1 MSLEFLN
8 STMETLRPILP
19 ELYEAETKNTAYG
32 LITKGAEKHKI
43 TKTTNGTDFRIPL
56 KVSAP
61 GVYGALNLAGGSF
74 LTGTSASIK
83 QMYQSYFPTQLA
95 FKLDLQNIYT
105 TEDNKLAIVNAF
117 KDTMKDA
124 PKRLAWNNDA
134 SLHNIGSGYQGLIA
148 LGTAVTSAG
157 TGTETMTFDTE
168 FAANMLYP
176 GQRVEIFANDLGTHR
191 TSAVPNA
198 LPYIS
203 SVDKSAG
210 TAVIAGL
217 GSITPSATDYLAF
230 PGVGTTPAWMNGLY
244 YFHNTATTGNLLG
257 LARGTY
263 QELIAN
269 MVNAAGALVPAHG
282 LQLYQKI
289 RQRTGVAPSKLKG
302 LIHPAQVAQLYSLGL
317 SISEWQRGKSDEM
330 IDVVPKIGDYIT
342 YCGVSH
348 LVDIH
353 QSKKRIDWMNVEN
366 WGRVYL
372 KEADFYKTPGD
383 GKMIFES
390 RDSDGRVAAAVEFWM
405 MTSENFYNSLP
416 AADGFIY
423 DLSIP
428 SGF

>member
-1 MSLEFLN
+1 MSLEYLN
-8 STMETLRPILP
+8 ATMETLRPILP

-56 KVSAP
+56 EVSAP
-61 GVYGALNLAGGSF
+61 GVYGALDLAGGSF
-74 LTGTSASIK
+74 LTGTSATLK

-105 TEDNKLAIVNAF
+105 TDDSKLAIVNAF
-117 KDTMKDA
+117 KKTMKDA

-134 SLHNIGSGYQGLIA
+134 SLHNITSGYQGLVA

-168 FAANMLYP
+168 FAANLLYP
-176 GQRVEIFANDLGTHR
+176 GMRVEIFKNDLSVHR

-210 TAVIAGL
+210 TAVITGL
-217 GSITPSATDYLAF
+217 GAITPEATDYLAF
-230 PGVGTTPAWMNGLY
+230 PGVGSTPAWMNGLY

-263 QELIAN
+263 QELISN
-269 MVNAAGALVPAHG
+269 MVNAAGALIPDHG

-289 RQRTGVAPSKLKG
+289 RQRTGVAPNKLKG
-302 LIHPAQVAQLYSLGL
+302 LIHPAQVAQIYSLGMA
-317 SISEWQRGKSDEM
+317 ISEWTRGKSDEM

-342 YCGVSH
+342 FCGVNH

-353 QSKKRIDWMNVEN
+353 QSKTRIDWIDTEN

-390 RDSDGRVAAAVEFWM
+390 RDGDGRVAAAVEFWM
-405 MTSENFYNSLP
+405 MTSENFFCAKPS
-416 AADGFIY
+416 ADGFVY
-423 DLSIP
+423 ALSIP
-428 SGF
+428 TGH